1 GSAKAHPRAGLRSEN
16 AERVSPPHAGA
27 IAEQRSGSATLEP
40 PHMRAH
46 TPGGFPRL
54 FLLRKPGADG
64 FDSVE
69 DQAAD
74 LDARRPEAA
83 RGETLQRT
91 DGTV

>member
-1 GSAKAHPRAGLRSEN
+1 
-16 AERVSPPHAGA
+16 
-27 IAEQRSGSATLEP
+27 
-40 PHMRAH
+40 MRAH

-54 FLLRKPGADG
+54 FLLRKPGADR